1 MRGLGEYDEFT
12 LRIPKDIRALLKTTS
27 HELMIPECD
36 VILLA
41 LTLFCSNRALIEAF
55 KLIQYTSRKR
65 RYKGRPVVN
74 LEINE
79 VVCEKY

>member
-1 MRGLGEYDEFT
+1 MYGLGESDRFSLY
-12 LRIPKDIRALLKTTS
+12 IPKDLRALLKTTS
-27 HELMIPECD
+27 YELMIPECD

-41 LTLFCSNRALIEAF
+41 LTLFCANRALIEAF
-55 KLIQYTSRKR
+55 KLMHYTSRRR
-65 RYKGRPVVN
+65 RYRGKPLVN